1 MSFNH
6 KKFGP
11 TRAGHILR
19 LWVCAGLLGLVAVA
33 VATQGLGS
41 LVVMEFL
48 VFVGGGAV
56 WVAATSI
63 LRLRRGEYLGAD
75 DDTAP

>member
-1 MSFNH
+1 M
-6 KKFGP
+6 
-11 TRAGHILR
+11 
-19 LWVCAGLLGLVAVA
+19 VAVA

-41 LVVMEFL
+41 LVVLEFL

-63 LRLRRGEYLGAD
+63 LRLRRGEYPGAD
-75 DDTAP
+75 DDLAP